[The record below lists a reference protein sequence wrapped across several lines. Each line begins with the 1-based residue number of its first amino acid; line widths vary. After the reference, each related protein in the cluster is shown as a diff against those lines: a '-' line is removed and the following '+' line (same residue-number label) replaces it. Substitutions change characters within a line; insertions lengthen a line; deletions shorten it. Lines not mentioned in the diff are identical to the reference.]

1 MSIIINGEPG
11 ILGPG
16 LGRIAKK
23 MFQATRAKV
32 HSWTM
37 SLSTISPF
45 WLSWVFGGLASLA
58 MPPAHCWILL
68 PIAFSGF
75 LILLENVKTAKTAFW
90 LGWVFGFG
98 YFLGGLY
105 WLGNGP
111 RTLGM
116 WFAIPFAA
124 VGLPLCLSFF
134 PAFVSLIT
142 FQSVKTPLARVFA
155 FTAIWSISEWLRGHI
170 LTGFPWNLLGYA
182 WDTPLLQVTS
192 LVGIYGLT
200 AITTLAACIFAS
212 RHKAWIASVLVGMG
226 ILWIWGDYR
235 VTQAGGIAQSEGLGV
250 NLRIVQA
257 SIPQQTKWLAEHFQE
272 NLERY
277 LALSHLPA
285 EKPLAAVIWPEA
297 SVTALVEESPP
308 LLKILGEAAPPEGLV
323 LLGAPRETEGKLR
336 TSMMALDNKG
346 NWVGVYDKS
355 HLVPFGEYMPFRSL
369 LSFKKLTYG
378 DRDYTPG
385 PGIQTL
391 SLPGLPSVSPL
402 ICYEAI
408 FPCEVVDGKS
418 QPQWMLN
425 LTNDAWYGQTPG
437 PYQHLQ
443 IVRVRAIEEGIPLV
457 RSANNGI
464 SAVIDSFGKIL
475 YRLELNE
482 IGFIDFTLPKPL
494 SYATLYRRWGDLL
507 FSGILFLFIALAVA
521 YRPYQ
526 KRKN

>member
-1 MSIIINGEPG
+1 
-11 ILGPG
+11 
-16 LGRIAKK
+16 
-23 MFQATRAKV
+23 MFQATWAKIY
-32 HSWTM
+32 SWTL

-58 MPPAHCWILL
+58 MPPFQYWVLL
-68 PIAFSGF
+68 PVAFSGF
-75 LILLENVKTAKTAFW
+75 LILLENTKASKTAFW

-116 WFAIPFAA
+116 WLAVPFAA

-142 FQSVKTPLARVFA
+142 FHYTKTPLARVFA
-155 FTAIWSISEWLRGHI
+155 FAALWSIFEWLRGHI
-170 LTGFPWNLLGYA
+170 LTGLPWNLLGYT
-182 WDTPLLQVTS
+182 WDISVLQVTS
-192 LVGIYGLT
+192 LIGIYGLT
-200 AITTLAACIFAS
+200 VLTVLAACIFAS
-212 RHKAWIASVLVGMG
+212 RHKGWIVSVVLSMG
-226 ILWIWGDYR
+226 LMGVWGDYR
-235 VTQAGGIAQSEGLGV
+235 VTQGVGQVPAEGPGV

-277 LALSHLPA
+277 IALSHLPA

-297 SVTALVEESPP
+297 SVTTLVEESPS
-308 LLKILGEAAPPEGLV
+308 LLKVLSEAAPPDGLV
-323 LLGAPRETEGKLR
+323 LFGAPREVEGKLR
-336 TSMMALDNKG
+336 TSMMALDSQG
-346 NWVGVYDKS
+346 RRVGVYDKA
-355 HLVPFGEYMPFRSL
+355 HLVPFGEYMPFRSI

-385 PGIQTL
+385 PGIQTI
-391 SLPGLPSVSPL
+391 SIPGLPSVSPL

-408 FPCEVVDGKS
+408 FPHMVVDGKNR
-418 QPQWMLN
+418 PEWMLN
-425 LTNDAWYGQTPG
+425 ITNDAWYGQTPG

-464 SAVIDSFGKIL
+464 SAVIDPFGRIL
-475 YRLELNE
+475 YRLELDE
-482 IGFIDFTLPKPL
+482 IGFIDFTLPKRL
-494 SYATLYRRWGDLL
+494 SYVTLYQQWGDLL
-507 FSGILFLFIALAVA
+507 FAGILVVLLILAVA
-521 YRPYQ
+521 HRPYQ
-526 KRKN
+526 KSNN

>member
-1 MSIIINGEPG
+1 
-11 ILGPG
+11 
-16 LGRIAKK
+16 
-23 MFQATRAKV
+23 MFQATWAKIYC
-32 HSWTM
+32 WIP

-58 MPPAHCWILL
+58 MPPVQCWILL
-68 PIAFSGF
+68 PVAFSGF
-75 LILLENVKTAKTAFW
+75 LILLENTKTAKSAFW

-111 RTLGM
+111 RTLDM
-116 WFAIPFAA
+116 WLAVPFAA

-142 FQSVKTPLARVFA
+142 FRSAKTPLARVFA
-155 FTAIWSISEWLRGHI
+155 FAAIWSIFEWLRGHI
-170 LTGFPWNLLGYA
+170 LTGFPWNLLGYT
-182 WDTPLLQVTS
+182 WDTSLLQATS
-192 LVGIYGLT
+192 LIGIYGLSALT
-200 AITTLAACIFAS
+200 VLSACIFAS
-212 RHKAWIASVLVGMG
+212 RHNGWMASVLMVMG
-226 ILWIWGDYR
+226 VLWIWGDYR
-235 VTQAGGIAQSEGLGV
+235 VTQGTGLAQPEIPGV

-257 SIPQQTKWLAEHFQE
+257 SIPQQTKWLAGHFQE

-277 LALSHLPA
+277 VALSHLPA
-285 EKPLAAVIWPEA
+285 EKSLTAVIWPEA
-297 SVTALVEESPP
+297 SVTTLVEESPP
-308 LLKILGEAAPPEGLV
+308 LLKVLGEAAPPEGLV
-323 LLGAPRETEGKLR
+323 LFGAPRETEGKLR
-336 TSMMALDNKG
+336 TSMMALDNQG
-346 NWVGVYDKS
+346 NRVGVYDKS
-355 HLVPFGEYMPFRSL
+355 HLVPFGEYMPFRSI

-385 PGIQTL
+385 PGIQTI
-391 SLPGLPSVSPL
+391 SLPGLPRVSPL

-408 FPCEVVDGKS
+408 FPHEVVDGKNR
-418 QPQWMLN
+418 PQWMLN

-464 SAVIDSFGKIL
+464 SAVIDSFGRIL

-482 IGFIDFTLPKPL
+482 IGFIDFALPKPL
-494 SYATLYRRWGDLL
+494 SYVTLYQQWGDLL
-507 FSGILFLFIALAVA
+507 FAGILFVLIALAVV

-526 KRKN
+526 KTKS

>member
-1 MSIIINGEPG
+1 MAAEVLTSSLPK
-11 ILGPG
+11 
-16 LGRIAKK
+16 RIAKK
-23 MFQATRAKV
+23 MFQATCAKIY
-32 HSWTM
+32 SWTLP
-37 SLSTISPF
+37 LSTISPF
-45 WLSWVFGGLASLA
+45 WLSWVCGGLASLA
-58 MPPAHCWILL
+58 MPPLHCWIIL
-68 PIAFSGF
+68 PVAFSGF
-75 LILLENVKTAKTAFW
+75 LILLENTKTTKSAFW
-90 LGWVFGFG
+90 LGWIFGFG

-116 WFAIPFAA
+116 WFAVPFAA

-134 PAFVSLIT
+134 PAFVSFIT
-142 FQSVKTPLARVFA
+142 FQSVKTPLARVFVFA
-155 FTAIWSISEWLRGHI
+155 ALWSIFEWLRGHI
-170 LTGFPWNLLGYA
+170 LTGFPWNLLGYT

-200 AITTLAACIFAS
+200 AFTVLAACIFAS
-212 RHKAWIASVLVGMG
+212 RHKGWIASVLVSMG
-226 ILWIWGDYR
+226 LLWIWGDYR
-235 VTQAGGIAQSEGLGV
+235 ITQADHNSPPSSAGV

-277 LALSHLPA
+277 VALSHLPA

-308 LLKILGEAAPPEGLV
+308 LLKALAEAAPPEGLV
-323 LLGAPRETEGKLR
+323 LFGAPREAEGELR
-336 TSMMALDNKG
+336 TSMMVLDNQG
-346 NWVGVYDKS
+346 NQVGVYDKS
-355 HLVPFGEYMPFRSL
+355 HLVPFGEYMPFRSII
-369 LSFKKLTYG
+369 SFKKLTYG

-385 PGIQTL
+385 SGVQTI

-408 FPCEVVDGKS
+408 FPREVVDGKNR
-418 QPQWMLN
+418 PQWMLN

-437 PYQHLQ
+437 PYQHLH

-464 SAVIDSFGKIL
+464 SAVIDSLGRIL

-482 IGFIDFTLPKPL
+482 IGFIDFALPKPL
-494 SYATLYRRWGDLL
+494 SYVTLYQRWGDII
-507 FSGILFLFIALAVA
+507 FAGILVVLLALGAA
-521 YRPYQ
+521 YRPGQ
-526 KRKN
+526 KRRN